1 MTARN
6 VYATK
11 TAAKTAAMTAA
22 DVSGK
27 HTTAAALCLCLSAA
41 TTTAAQIATQRS
53 GEIMQYRYTAL
64 NICLRSGRQ

>member
-27 HTTAAALCLCLSAA
+27 HTTVAARRTVFVPKC
-41 TTTAAQIATQRS
+41 
-53 GEIMQYRYTAL
+53 GHHH
-64 NICLRSGRQ
+64 GRPDRKPEER